1 VGSPADA
8 SRVSSRVA
16 SLDIVRGVVMVL
28 MAIDHVRVYSGLP
41 PGGPHPAI
49 FFTRWITHFVAPAF
63 LFLAGTS
70 AFLYGQRVGDK
81 RKLASFLLTRGLWL
95 VLLELTVIRVAWT
108 FNFDFANYMLA
119 GVIWM
124 IGWCMVLMSA
134 IVFLPQKAIA
144 ALGIAIITLHNVT
157 DFLPGAMTA
166 LRASSAAWLWKIL
179 YFGGEIRLGGDG
191 PPLLVLFVL
200 IPWIGVMAAGYAFGP
215 VMQLS
220 PQRRRAICLRL
231 GMAMIAAFVVL
242 RAIDAYGDP
251 RPWRNVPSAQPSAQ
265 TQGPPAAQM
274 PKPLAFLNTVK
285 YPASLLFL
293 LMTLGPMFVLLGLA
307 EGATGRVARFVE
319 VFGRVPFFY
328 YLLHI
333 PVIHLLACAVSVM
346 REGAVNPWLFANH
359 PMGNPPAPD
368 GYTWGLGLLY
378 LVWMIAIAVLYFP
391 SRWYARKK
399 VSSSSRV
406 FSYLYDFSYS
416 VFALSASPNF
426 SYVMASS
433 RFMNGSF

>member
-1 VGSPADA
+1 MSD
-8 SRVSSRVA
+8 STSSSRIT

-41 PGGPHPAI
+41 AGGPTSGI

-63 LFLAGTS
+63 VFLAGTS
-70 AFLYGQRVGDK
+70 AYLYGQRVGDK
-81 RKLASFLLTRGLWL
+81 RKLARFLLTRGLWL
-95 VLLELTVIRVAWT
+95 VLLELTVIRIAWT

-134 IVFLPQKAIA
+134 IVFLPHKAIA
-144 ALGIAIITLHNVT
+144 ALGVAIIALHNVSN
-157 DFLPGAMTA
+157 FLPGAMTS
-166 LRASSAAWLWKIL
+166 LRQSSVAWLWKIL

-220 PQRRRAICLRL
+220 PERRRSICLRL
-231 GMAMIAAFVVL
+231 GMALIAAFVVL
-242 RAIDAYGDP
+242 RALDVYGDP
-251 RPWRNVPSAQPSAQ
+251 RQWSKVPAVQPTAQ
-265 TQGPPAAQM
+265 TQGPPRPQM
-274 PKPLAFLNTVK
+274 PKPLAFLNTAK
-285 YPASLLFL
+285 YPASLSFL

-307 EGATGRVARFVE
+307 EGARGRVARFVE

-333 PVIHLLACAVSVM
+333 PVIHLLACIVSLA
-346 REGAVNPWLFANH
+346 REGSVNPWLFTNH
-359 PMGNPPAPD
+359 PLGSPQAPD
-368 GYTWGLGLLY
+368 GYTWGLWLLY
-378 LVWMIAIAVLYFP
+378 VVWMIAIVLLYFP

-399 VSSSSRV
+399 IGSSNRI
-406 FSYLYDFSYS
+406 FSYL
-416 VFALSASPNF
+416 
-426 SYVMASS
+426 
-433 RFMNGSF
+433 